1 MLKTS
6 MGERIT
12 TVGLQTSAALGTTVY
27 VLHQEHSANTCDGVS
42 RPKRIADTVYYADTT
57 EQTAN
62 HAVLNILRAIKVKI
76 TLTSMWGTTG

>member
-1 MLKTS
+1 M
-6 MGERIT
+6 
-12 TVGLQTSAALGTTVY
+12 Y

-42 RPKRIADTVYYADTT
+42 MPKRIAGTVYYADKT

-76 TLTSMWGTTG
+76 TLTSMLGTIS